1 MFDVFSAAF
10 AFKGRI
16 GRASY
21 WGLTSL
27 CMLALFAGS
36 LSVALTANYTSAA
49 PVNVIAAGVAIVGA
63 VFFLVMCIA
72 LFGTGVCR
80 LHDHGKSGFWI
91 ILYYLVPFILAVL
104 AIDPEGQG
112 IALNCIA
119 LAIMV
124 WSIIDLGILKGK
136 PPQWRS
142 FHGHS

>member
-1 MFDVFSAAF
+1 MSDVF
-10 AFKGRI
+10 AFKGRMS
-16 GRASY
+16 RARY

-27 CMLALFAGS
+27 CMLALFASS
-36 LSVALTANYTSAA
+36 LSVALTANYTSAP
-49 PVNVIAAGVAIVGA
+49 PVKVAVVVAIVG
-63 VFFLVMCIA
+63 VVIFFAMCVA
-72 LFGTGVCR
+72 LLGIGVRR
-80 LHDHGKSGFWI
+80 LHDRGKSCFWI

-136 PPQWRS
+136 PADNLDGPAPVAEAAC
-142 FHGHS
+142 